1 MYPYIEELIWAT
13 NRERLEQARRT
24 RPHTEGRP
32 TSGQNLRS
40 RLARTLVA
48 AGIRLDRSARKSA
61 LETPACADC

>member
-24 RPHTEGRP
+24 RPHTESRP
-32 TSGQNLRS
+32 TSGESLRL

-61 LETPACADC
+61 LETPARADC